1 MNKQDFFR
9 ELQELFEMEDDLTD
23 SSELEIDSLELLS
36 LIVFLDENFSIQKT
50 AEELKDISS
59 VHDIINLVGEDNL
72 S

>member
-1 MNKQDFFR
+1 MNRQDFFR

-50 AEELKDISS
+50 AEELKDISY

>member
-1 MNKQDFFR
+1 MNRQDFFR